1 MKRDFIVSIRL
12 DATMKKHIEEHA
24 KRERRT
30 ISDYLYLLLEKEIKN
45 LEKATKNP
53 ARPLLSPRI
62 YETPH

>member
-30 ISDYLYLLLEKEIKN
+30 VSDYLYLLLENEMLNSGEVVPCVFLPNEKE
-45 LEKATKNP
+45 A
-53 ARPLLSPRI
+53 
-62 YETPH
+62 